1 MTTILLLWLGACF
14 GFFLGLCWAGMRVY
28 EPREEE

>member
-1 MTTILLLWLGACF
+1 MILFLLGFCF
-14 GFFLGLCWAGMRVY
+14 GFFLGLCWAGMRVH